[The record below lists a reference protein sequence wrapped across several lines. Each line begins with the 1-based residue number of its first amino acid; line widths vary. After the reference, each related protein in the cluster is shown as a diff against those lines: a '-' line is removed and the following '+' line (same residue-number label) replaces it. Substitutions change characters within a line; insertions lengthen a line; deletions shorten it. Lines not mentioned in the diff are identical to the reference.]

1 VPQIIK
7 NAGTDVKNYL
17 IRKFRGILADPNIT
31 ELIETALPYGSG
43 DERIAIIIE
52 LISEIIEVD

>member
-1 VPQIIK
+1 MPHIIK

-17 IRKFRGILADPNIT
+17 IQKFRGILADPNST
-31 ELIETALPYGSG
+31 EVIETALPYGSG
-43 DERIAIIIE
+43 DERTAIIMK